1 MATAPHHRAGRLT
14 TLAYLFLLL
23 SQNIAA
29 LLLLPLVLLS
39 AVLTLTWVGLPFVIL
54 TALLLRT
61 LADSQRRTLSHLLI
75 KNSKPPRSRTAT
87 PGLPT
92 PTTRPLHRP
101 IVSAYR
107 PIPPTG
113 ITRRGT
119 AIITDPA
126 TWRDLLWLISGAASF
141 LLVATPLTLIAH
153 GIEQLLFALNLT
165 GPTLYD
171 TYTPTT
177 TLNQLIILIP
187 ALALITLG
195 WLLIPLAADTY
206 LRFNRLLLSPSE
218 KARLTARVAH
228 LATSRAH
235 TIDTQAS
242 EIRRIER
249 DLHDGA
255 QARLVALG
263 MNLGMAEQIVDKDP
277 ETARAMLT
285 EARETT
291 RHALTELRD
300 LVRGIH
306 PPVLVERGLDG
317 AVHALAL
324 THHLPITVTIDLR
337 GRPADPV
344 ESAAYFA
351 IAELLTNTAK
361 HAHATHAWIHINHG
375 RNRLVITVTDNGT
388 GGADPAPGSGLAGI
402 RRRLDAFDGTM
413 NITSPPGGPTIVTLE
428 IPCVLSSPK
437 TLPSSET
444 A

>member
-1 MATAPHHRAGRLT
+1 MATATPHHRAGRLT

-29 LLLLPLVLLS
+29 LLLLPLVLIS
-39 AVLTLTWVGLPFVIL
+39 AILTLTWIGLPFVIL
-54 TALLLRT
+54 TSSLLRT
-61 LADSQRRTLSHLLI
+61 LADSQRRTLTHLNP
-75 KNSKPPRSRTAT
+75 KN
-87 PGLPT
+87 
-92 PTTRPLHRP
+92 PLL
-101 IVSAYR
+101 SAYR
-107 PIPPTG
+107 TLPPTG

-119 AIITDPA
+119 TVITDPA
-126 TWRDLLWLISGAASF
+126 TWKDLLWLISAVPSLA
-141 LLVATPLTLIAH
+141 LIAIPTTLLLH
-153 GIEQLLFALNLT
+153 GTYHLLHLLHLT
-165 GPTLYD
+165 GPALYD
-171 TYTPTT
+171 FYTPTT
-177 TLNQLIILIP
+177 PLQHLLLLTTALTLLTTGYLLLPP
-187 ALALITLG
+187 ATDLYT
-195 WLLIPLAADTY
+195 
-206 LRFNRLLLSPSE
+206 RFNRLLLAPSE

-228 LATSRAH
+228 LATSRAN
-235 TIDTQAS
+235 TIDTQAA

-263 MNLGMAEQIVDKDP
+263 MNLGMAEHIVEQDP
-277 ETARAMLT
+277 HTARAMLA

-291 RHALTELRD
+291 RHALTELRA

-306 PPVLVERGLDG
+306 PPVLVERGLHG

-324 THHLPITVTIDLR
+324 THHLPITVTIDLH

-361 HAHATHAWIHINHG
+361 HANATHARVHINHG
-375 RNRLVITVTDNGT
+375 KNRLVITITDNGQ
-388 GGADPAPGSGLAGI
+388 GGADPTNGTGLTGI
-402 RRRLDAFDGTM
+402 QRRLDAFDGTM

-428 IPCVLSSPK
+428 IPCALSSPK
-437 TLPSSET
+437 TSPSSET

>member
-1 MATAPHHRAGRLT
+1 MAIAPHHRAGRLT

-29 LLLLPLVLLS
+29 LLLLPLVLVS
-39 AVLTLTWVGLPFVIL
+39 ALLTLTWIGLPFVIL
-54 TALLLRT
+54 TGTLLRT
-61 LADSQRRTLSHLLI
+61 LADSQRRTLSHLFI
-75 KNSKPPRSRTAT
+75 KNGKFPRGHQGTPSLNNTA
-87 PGLPT
+87 
-92 PTTRPLHRP
+92 TRPLYRP
-101 IVSAYR
+101 IPSAYR
-107 PIPPTG
+107 PIPPAG
-113 ITRRGT
+113 ITRRGI

-126 TWRDLLWLISGAASF
+126 TWKDLLWLISGVASI
-141 LLVATPLTLIAH
+141 LLIALPLALISH
-153 GIEQLLFALNLT
+153 GIQQLLFVLDLP
-165 GPTLYD
+165 GPTL
-171 TYTPTT
+171 
-177 TLNQLIILIP
+177 NQFILLIP
-187 ALALITLG
+187 ALLLITLG
-195 WLLIPLAADTY
+195 WLLIPLTTDTY
-206 LRFNRLLLSPSE
+206 LRFNRLLLAPSE

-228 LATSRAH
+228 LATSRAN
-235 TIDTQAS
+235 TIDTQAA

-263 MNLGMAEQIVDKDP
+263 MNLGMAEHIVDKDP

-306 PPVLVERGLDG
+306 PPVLVERGLHG

-324 THHLPITVTIDLR
+324 THHLPITVTIDLQ

-351 IAELLTNTAK
+351 IAELLTNAAK
-361 HAHATHAWIHINHG
+361 HAHATHAWVHVNHG

-388 GGADPAPGSGLAGI
+388 GGATPASGSGLAGI

-428 IPCVLSSPK
+428 IPCALSSPK
-437 TLPSSET
+437 TLPSSGT
-444 A
+444 G

>member
-1 MATAPHHRAGRLT
+1 MATATHHRAGRLT
-14 TLAYLFLLL
+14 TLAYIFLLL

-29 LLLLPLVLLS
+29 LLLLPLIITS
-39 AVLTLTWVGLPFVIL
+39 AILTLLWIGLPFVIL
-54 TALLLRT
+54 TGTLLRT
-61 LADSQRRTLSHLLI
+61 LANSQRRTLHQLHP
-75 KNSKPPRSRTAT
+75 KNP
-87 PGLPT
+87 LP
-92 PTTRPLHRP
+92 
-101 IVSAYR
+101 SAYR

-113 ITRRGT
+113 ITRRGAT
-119 AIITDPA
+119 IITDPA
-126 TWRDLLWLISGAASF
+126 TWKDLLWLISGPANI
-141 LLVATPLTLIAH
+141 TLISLPLIPLLH
-153 GIEQLLFALNLT
+153 GTYQLLFSLGLT
-165 GPTLYD
+165 THPLYG
-171 TYTPTT
+171 TYTPGPIHQLL
-177 TLNQLIILIP
+177 TLAP
-187 ALALITLG
+187 ATLLLTLG
-195 WLLIPLAADTY
+195 YLLLPPTTNLY
-206 LRFNRLLLSPSE
+206 LRFNRLLLAPSE

-228 LATSRAH
+228 LATSRAN
-235 TIDTQAS
+235 TIDTQAA

-263 MNLGMAEQIVDKDP
+263 MNLGMAEHIVEQDP
-277 ETARAMLT
+277 TTARTMLA

-306 PPVLVERGLDG
+306 PPVLVERGLHG

-324 THHLPITVTIDLR
+324 THHLPITVTINLP

-361 HAHATHAWIHINHG
+361 HAHATHAWVHINHG
-375 RNRLVITVTDNGT
+375 HNRLVITVTDNGT
-388 GGADPAPGSGLAGI
+388 GQATPTPGSGLAGI
-402 RRRLDAFDGTM
+402 HRRLDAFDGTM

-428 IPCVLSSPK
+428 IPCALSSPK

-444 A
+444 D